1 MDWFL
6 YDIDLHRERIKDI
19 LEVAFL
25 KYFIKFKNKK
35 KKKKNK
41 IRYGVLKKNIMFP
54 LPLFFTNT
62 LVGAIR
68 SHAFFCE
75 WLLLPIDE
83 QNQT

>member
-35 KKKKNK
+35 KKEKKQNPLWS
-41 IRYGVLKKNIMFP
+41 LKKKYHVS
-54 LPLFFTNT
+54 FT
-62 LVGAIR
+62 II
-68 SHAFFCE
+68 FY
-75 WLLLPIDE
+75 
-83 QNQT
+83 

>member
-6 YDIDLHRERIKDI
+6 YDIDLCRERIKDI

-35 KKKKNK
+35 KRKKKNPLWS
-41 IRYGVLKKNIMFP
+41 LKKKKIMFA

-62 LVGAIR
+62 LVEAIH